1 MWDLAQRWIGPDGR
15 AVDLSIGQMVL
26 RAVLVFVLAAV
37 LVRLG
42 SRRFMGRES
51 ALDLILAILSL
62 VKVSAGSCRR
72 AATMLGSVLSRAIN
86 GQAPFLATLAASA
99 GMVATYAVLAY
110 GALRWRWFG
119 RLLKGSA
126 TLLVEDGKEI
136 PQAMQDAMVSRGDLL
151 EALRLRG
158 RATRIDEVAFAYL
171 ERDGRISIILK
182 AASKV

>member
-51 ALDLILAILSL
+51 ALDLILAIL
-62 VKVSAGSCRR
+62 
-72 AATMLGSVLSRAIN
+72 LGSVLSRAIN

-99 GMVATYAVLAY
+99 GMVATHAVLAY

-158 RATRIDEVAFAYL
+158 RATRIDQVAFAYL

-182 AASKV
+182 AESKV